1 MDREFAVVTRDCEE
15 QDPFDDLD
23 TLDSSSGELEDL
35 VHQLMPA
42 EERCSVSEY
51 IYGDNDLSVCS
62 EQDDEGWEDQFF
74 SSITSAGASLC
85 IDPGETE

>member
-1 MDREFAVVTRDCEE
+1 
-15 QDPFDDLD
+15 
-23 TLDSSSGELEDL
+23 
-35 VHQLMPA
+35 MPA